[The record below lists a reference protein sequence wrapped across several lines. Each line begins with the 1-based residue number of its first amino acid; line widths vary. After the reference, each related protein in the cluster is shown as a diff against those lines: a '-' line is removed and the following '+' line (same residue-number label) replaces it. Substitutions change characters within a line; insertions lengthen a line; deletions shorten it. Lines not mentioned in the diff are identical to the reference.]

1 MKSAKSL
8 SLRVPIVFF
17 FMVLHTK
24 KGRPLFFF
32 LPFIFRVLYNL
43 NPNEGVPFKR
53 DRILLRRRIGRN
65 TNRVVTKEEEE
76 ALCATTTNQPTKRFA
91 TSRKTTTGRRVPPN
105 RSKTKREEKDFVT
118 SPSKEEEEVTIIRI
132 IKWPSNR
139 RLHRN
144 TRD

>member
-17 FMVLHTK
+17 YGVTH

-32 LPFIFRVLYNL
+32 LPFIFRVSWNL

-65 TNRVVTKEEEE
+65 ANRVVTKEEEE